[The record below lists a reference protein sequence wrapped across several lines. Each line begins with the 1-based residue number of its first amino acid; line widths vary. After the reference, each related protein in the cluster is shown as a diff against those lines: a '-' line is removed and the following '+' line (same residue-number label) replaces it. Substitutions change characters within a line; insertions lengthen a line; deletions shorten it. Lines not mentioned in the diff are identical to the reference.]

1 MSNNWIL
8 ISAFDLLTFR
18 RKCFDLHAGAKSW
31 IFMRPKTSTRMQILS
46 CVNVKDS
53 ELWGGCKVK
62 LSTVTELTWDREKF
76 WLLLLIKSRANTLP
90 LDVRDNWVDSE
101 RRCLYLP
108 TVCWL
113 ISPELKCDVVEGRW
127 VSFISFFFFYA
138 VSSLS
143 SERGEKKRVH
153 WQEGWKG
160 CSSVFW
166 LQSFKETQIM
176 DFT

>member
-18 RKCFDLHAGAKSW
+18 RKYFDLHAGAKSW

-46 CVNVKDS
+46 CVNVKDL

-62 LSTVTELTWDREKF
+62 LFSVTELTWDKEKF

-113 ISPELKCDVVEGRW
+113 ISLKCDVVEGRW
-127 VSFISFFFFYA
+127 VYFISSFYA
-138 VSSLS
+138 VFSLS
-143 SERGEKKRVH
+143 RKNGEKKRVH

-160 CSSVFW
+160 GSCAWCVSLCVLAS
-166 LQSFKETQIM
+166 II
-176 DFT
+176 